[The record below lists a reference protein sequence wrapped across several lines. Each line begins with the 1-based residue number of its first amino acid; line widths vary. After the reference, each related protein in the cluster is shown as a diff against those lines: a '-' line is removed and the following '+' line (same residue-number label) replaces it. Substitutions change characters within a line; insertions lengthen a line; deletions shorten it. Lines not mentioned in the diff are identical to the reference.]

1 MKILKLAGGIALG
14 YLIVKGVQG
23 IIKIQHLH
31 ETDPELAEAREL
43 YKEAAENYKETLTEK
58 LQEEK
63 NKKKQELKE
72 KVEKMKEAAVE
83 AVEGG
88 VL

>member
-1 MKILKLAGGIALG
+1 MKILKFVGGVALG

-23 IIKIQHLH
+23 IIKIQQLH

-43 YKEAAENYKETLTEK
+43 YKEAAENYKLTLTEK

-63 NKKKQELKE
+63 DKKKKELKD